1 MDKIKKIITIFLLIL
16 ILLIV
21 WAIISFSFY
30 DENDNLGNG
39 YTYYSEQQHISG
51 GHEIPPRVIEYKY
64 NDDIIIAK
72 QRPMK
77 YANIMYKEYN
87 YFMGRD
93 TLYYWIIEKKH
104 HRIIGPQDYKIFR
117 KRVSEYNDKSLFFE
131 E

>member
-1 MDKIKKIITIFLLIL
+1 MGKIKKTITKFLLIL
-16 ILLIV
+16 LLLIV
-21 WAIISFSFY
+21 WVIMSFS

-93 TLYYWIIEKKH
+93 TLYYWIIEKKV
-104 HRIIGPQDYKIFR
+104 HRIIGPLDYKKFR
-117 KRVSEYNDKSLFFE
+117 KIVSQYNDKSLIFE

>member
-1 MDKIKKIITIFLLIL
+1 M
-16 ILLIV
+16 
-21 WAIISFSFY
+21 SFS

-93 TLYYWIIEKKH
+93 TLYYWIIEKKV
-104 HRIIGPQDYKIFR
+104 HRIIGPLDYKKFR
-117 KRVSEYNDKSLFFE
+117 KIVSQYNDKSLIFE

>member
-51 GHEIPPRVIEYKY
+51 EHEIPPTVIEYKY
-64 NDDIIIAK
+64 NDEIIIAK

-77 YANIMYKEYN
+77 YANIMYKEY
-87 YFMGRD
+87 R
-93 TLYYWIIEKKH
+93 
-104 HRIIGPQDYKIFR
+104 
-117 KRVSEYNDKSLFFE
+117 
-131 E
+131 